1 MLLSR
6 LFDLYSL
13 VIVAA
18 VVVSWMNVPRDNP
31 AVRFLSAVTEPV
43 LEPVRRVIPQ
53 IGGIDISPIVVI
65 VILRLVAGIF

>member
-6 LFDLYSL
+6 LIDLYSL

-18 VVVSWMNVPRDNP
+18 VVMSWMNVPRDNP
-31 AVRFLSAVTEPV
+31 AIRFLSGVTEPV
-43 LEPVRRVIPQ
+43 LEPARRVIPQ
-53 IGGIDISPIVVI
+53 VGGIDISPIVVI